1 MERVE
6 TFANTDPEKMPQR
19 HLGKEEPGPA
29 FLLNG
34 PSVFFLFA
42 FCFLRFRGGRVC
54 AIAQRRESTQKPL
67 LEARNTHLVEQ
78 QQEET

>member
-34 PSVFFLFA
+34 PSVFLSFCLLFPS
-42 FCFLRFRGGRVC
+42 LS
-54 AIAQRRESTQKPL
+54 RRSCVRYCT
-67 LEARNTHLVEQ
+67 
-78 QQEET
+78 EEREHTKAAVGSS